1 MKNQMFLNDL
11 LNFDSQNFNNIKI
24 RFCMKNDELKYAIDD
39 YKIDADKVNEDWL
52 LWRRNKRT
60 YKVGEIAIC
69 LVRIYDT
76 NEWILT
82 TIKEITEEL
91 NVRDTKGYIGK
102 ELEQYKKYFGK
113 VVLKFDKD
121 FQQGCV
127 RYSTVARR
135 MKVIDTEYNL

>member
-1 MKNQMFLNDL
+1 ML
-11 LNFDSQNFNNIKI
+11 LNELLKIDEEKSKKVKI

-39 YKIDADKVNEDWL
+39 YKLDTNKVNEDWL
-52 LWRRNKRT
+52 LWKRT
-60 YKVGEIAIC
+60 RRMYRVGEIAIC

-76 NEWILT
+76 NEWLLT

-91 NVRDTKGYIGK
+91 DARNSKGYIGK

-135 MKVIDTEYNL
+135 MKVIDTEYSL

>member
-1 MKNQMFLNDL
+1 MLLNDL
-11 LNFDSQNFNNIKI
+11 LNFNKEESKKIKI
-24 RFCMKNDELKYAIDD
+24 RFCMKNDEPKYAIDD
-39 YKIDADKVNEDWL
+39 YKIDTDKVNEDWL

-76 NEWILT
+76 NEWLLT

-91 NVRDTKGYIGK
+91 DVRDTKGYIGE
-102 ELEQYKKYFGK
+102 ELKQYKKYFGK
-113 VVLKFDKD
+113 VVIKFNKH

-127 RYSTVARR
+127 RFNTVADEL
-135 MKVIDTEYNL
+135 KVIDTNYNI